1 MIKLESR
8 DLELVQFIAEAG
20 SLTSASKRMYVTQ
33 SAVSQR
39 LASLQS
45 RLGVRLFERGGGRL
59 QLTRAGDRI
68 LAGARVVGAELEAMS
83 ADLKT
88 LVTQRDT
95 QLRITTQCYTCYR
108 WLPFVVR
115 DMRETF
121 PELSV
126 DVVPEATDLP
136 YQALREDR
144 LDIAIVSNPDK
155 NSDLPEHTLFSDELY
170 AVMSKSHALASEK
183 YLQPQQLSG
192 ETLVLYT
199 GKKHAIVEEVLSP
212 AGVVPGRIIQVRIT
226 EAIVEL
232 ARAGQ
237 GIAVIAGWAFD
248 DLPDTRDLARVRIS
262 RAGFRRT
269 WRAVV
274 NPQCNQLHAESLI
287 ECVTTIGQTIG
298 QPSWRA
304 SLQGVARS

>member
-20 SLTSASKRMYVTQ
+20 SLTSASKLMHVTQ

-45 RLGVRLFERGGGRL
+45 RLGVRLFERGGGHLR
-59 QLTRAGDRI
+59 LTRAGDRV
-68 LAGARVVGAELEAMS
+68 LAGAKIVGAELQATL

-88 LVTQRDT
+88 LVTQRDA
-95 QLRITTQCYTCYR
+95 QLRISTQCYTCYR

-115 DMRETF
+115 DMREAF

-136 YQALREDR
+136 YKALLEDR

-155 NSDLPEHTLFSDELY
+155 TSDLPEHALFSDEFY
-170 AVMSKSHALASEK
+170 AVMSKSHALAGEQH
-183 YLQPQQLSG
+183 LQPQKLSG
-192 ETLVLYT
+192 ETLILYT

-212 AGVVPGRIIQVRIT
+212 AGVAPGRIIQVRIT

-262 RAGFRRT
+262 PRGFRRT

-274 NPQCNQLHAESLI
+274 NKQCNQQHAKALI
-287 ECVTTIGQTIG
+287 ECVTSVGKTIG

-304 SLQGVARS
+304 SLQGNVCS